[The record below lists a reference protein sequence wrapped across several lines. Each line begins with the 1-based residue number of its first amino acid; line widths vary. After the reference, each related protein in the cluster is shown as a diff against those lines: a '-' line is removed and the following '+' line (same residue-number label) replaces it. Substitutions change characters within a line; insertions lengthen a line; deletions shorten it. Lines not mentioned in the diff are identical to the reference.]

1 MGTKRGAECGWKEP
15 VTSLCW
21 VKGESVPGEVTS
33 KLRAEGCVGLTTR
46 GLGKEQLFS
55 GEGTAY
61 AETLRKEKGA
71 KPEAQVVAGAWRGG
85 KDGLVG
91 GASMG
96 HTGPAKDWV
105 PRFIPSVEFF
115 YFIY

>member
-1 MGTKRGAECGWKEP
+1 M
-15 VTSLCW
+15 
-21 VKGESVPGEVTS
+21 
-33 KLRAEGCVGLTTR
+33 
-46 GLGKEQLFS
+46 Q
-55 GEGTAY
+55 
-61 AETLRKEKGA
+61 TLRKEKGA
-71 KPEAQVVAGAWRGG
+71 KLEAQVVAGAWRGG